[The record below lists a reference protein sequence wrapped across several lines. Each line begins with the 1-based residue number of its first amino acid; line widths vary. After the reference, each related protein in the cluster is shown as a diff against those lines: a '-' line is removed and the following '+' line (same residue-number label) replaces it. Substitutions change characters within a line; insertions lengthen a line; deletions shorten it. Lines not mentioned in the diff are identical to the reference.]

1 MIFIN
6 LNFQLL
12 IWYQN
17 RIFFEIIKRNM
28 QLKRKLFLKKKKKR
42 EKVHKKIKIKM
53 KGKKTN
59 IMIHTPQK
67 MLIYFL
73 VVGQE

>member
-1 MIFIN
+1 MISIN

-12 IWYQN
+12 IWYHN
-17 RIFFEIIKRNM
+17 RIFFETIKRNM
-28 QLKRKLFLKKKKKR
+28 QLKRESIKKKMKR
-42 EKVHKKIKIKM
+42 
-53 KGKKTN
+53 KKTN

-73 VVGQE
+73 VVGED

>member
-1 MIFIN
+1 MISIN

-28 QLKRKLFLKKKKKR
+28 QLKRKLFLKKKKKKR
-42 EKVHKKIKIKM
+42 KSIKKKKNEEK
-53 KGKKTN
+53 
-59 IMIHTPQK
+59 
-67 MLIYFL
+67 
-73 VVGQE
+73 